1 MSTVLQHGSG
11 SGLPATRFDAGVD
24 LLVEGETTGRLYI
37 LIDGE
42 VEVLRGDTRV
52 MITNTPGAI
61 LGEMS
66 ILLDTPH
73 TATVRTVSP
82 ATMYVVEDAAT
93 FLQAHPELAL
103 VIARLLAQRLNA
115 ATTYLVDLK
124 RQFEGRRDHL
134 GMVDEVLD
142 SLIHQQNA
150 EFTPGSDR
158 EPDPRM

>member
-1 MSTVLQHGSG
+1 MV
-11 SGLPATRFDAGVD
+11 
-24 LLVEGETTGRLYI
+24 
-37 LIDGE
+37 
-42 VEVLRGDTRV
+42 
-52 MITNTPGAI
+52 TNTPGAI

-82 ATMYVVEDAAT
+82 ATMYVVENAAE

-124 RQFEGRRDHL
+124 QQFEGRRDHL

-142 SLIHQQNA
+142 SLIHQQHA

-158 EPDPRM
+158 QPDPRM